1 VSDTSE
7 SSTVQAKACTALGAD
22 QQCLEAYPSRET
34 NVGELRVSRMLPVR
48 DRRLIGPWCFVDRFG
63 PLSFTD
69 GRPMD
74 VAPHPHIGLQTVTWL
89 LDGEV
94 VHDDSLG
101 CEAVA
106 RPGAVNVMT
115 AGRGIAHAERTPVV
129 NRGRLDGVQLWVA
142 LPGQDRH
149 VAASFQHVN
158 DLPAAELR
166 GGIVQ
171 PFSGSLGGVTSAAR
185 HYSELIGA
193 EVEVHRGEAF
203 ALAVNP
209 DHEHGILVIRGD
221 CALEDRALEE
231 RRLYYLGT
239 RRSGM
244 SLTSRV
250 GARLLLL
257 GGPPFPEKILMWWN
271 FVARTPEEIAEARA
285 DWEAHRR
292 FGEVVAY
299 EGPRL
304 EAPALTRFARP
315 NSMS

>member
-1 VSDTSE
+1 
-7 SSTVQAKACTALGAD
+7 
-22 QQCLEAYPSRET
+22 
-34 NVGELRVSRMLPVR
+34 
-48 DRRLIGPWCFVDRFG
+48 
-63 PLSFTD
+63 
-69 GRPMD
+69 
-74 VAPHPHIGLQTVTWL
+74 
-89 LDGEV
+89 
-94 VHDDSLG
+94 
-101 CEAVA
+101 
-106 RPGAVNVMT
+106 MT

-149 VAASFQHVN
+149 VAASLQHVS

-166 GGIVQ
+166 GGIVRL
-171 PFSGSLGGVTSAAR
+171 FSGSLGGVTSAAR
-185 HYSELIGA
+185 HYSELVGA

-203 ALAVNP
+203 VFGVNP
-209 DHEHGILVIRGD
+209 NHEHGILVLRGD
-221 CALEDRALEE
+221 CALDGRALEE

-239 RRSGM
+239 KRSGV

-285 DWEAHRR
+285 DWEAHTR

-304 EAPALTRFARP
+304 EAPGYVQHAE
-315 NSMS
+315 